1 MNSYFK
7 KHAAAIA
14 AAAVLS
20 VSMASGV
27 MAEENSVTTYVTSAA
42 EAASS
47 VDYSE
52 VTKQLALYYQTTA
65 ELFRSVGQ
73 PVPADIL
80 SGLAAYG
87 NVDVSA
93 YLSAAADALDS
104 ASEAVSAAA
113 AAGSSNTSKAD
124 SVMWMDQEDGTS
136 LFYKCDP
143 STGEAKLYEGWY
155 TDDSGAK
162 YYFEKG
168 KPASGWVIDDGKFYH
183 LDMTTGVLAT
193 SKKVGNFYVGE
204 DGAALMDTTAPDG
217 TSLAYNGSCMISK
230 KPIEELDHKTYIY
243 RELLVK
249 DPDLYAEFS
258 ARSSGSYQIMPENE
272 NGFAWYTYASMRLY
286 ERKED
291 GSIGKKVYEG
301 DGCFRRDASIEFLNN
316 DGTVSTMRP
325 SAIVGSGH
333 ETWMAE
339 HIHIDPAG
347 FITYSEI
354 KKDD

>member
-1 MNSYFK
+1 MNGLNK
-7 KHAAAIA
+7 MRAVAVAATAAISLA
-14 AAAVLS
+14 
-20 VSMASGV
+20 MAPCSI
-27 MAEENSVTTYVTSAA
+27 AEENSISAYVPSFSEGAI
-42 EAASS
+42 ASG
-47 VDYSE
+47 DYSE

-73 PVPADIL
+73 PIPADIL
-80 SGLAAYG
+80 SGLSAYG

-93 YLSAAADALDS
+93 YLNTASDALQAASGALNSAASVNGS
-104 ASEAVSAAA
+104 AVAQD
-113 AAGSSNTSKAD
+113 T
-124 SVMWMDQEDGTS
+124 SVMWMNQEDGTS
-136 LFYKCDP
+136 LLYKTDP
-143 STGEAKLYEGWY
+143 STGEAALYEGWY
-155 TDDSGAK
+155 TDSTGDK

-168 KPASGWVIDDGKFYH
+168 KAVSGWIIDDGKFYY
-183 LDMTTGVLAT
+183 LDMKTGVLST
-193 SKKVGNFYVGE
+193 SKQIGNFYVGE
-204 DGAALMDTTAPDG
+204 DGAALIDTTAPDG
-217 TSLAYNGSCMISK
+217 TRLAYNGSRMISK
-230 KPIEELDHKTYIY
+230 KPVEQLNDKTYIY

-258 ARSSGSYQIMPENE
+258 ARSSGNYQIMPETE
-272 NGFAWYTYASMRLY
+272 NGFSWYTYASMRLY

-301 DGCFRRDASIEFLNN
+301 DGCIRRDASIEFLNN
-316 DGTVSTMRP
+316 DGTVGIMKP

-354 KKDD
+354 KR